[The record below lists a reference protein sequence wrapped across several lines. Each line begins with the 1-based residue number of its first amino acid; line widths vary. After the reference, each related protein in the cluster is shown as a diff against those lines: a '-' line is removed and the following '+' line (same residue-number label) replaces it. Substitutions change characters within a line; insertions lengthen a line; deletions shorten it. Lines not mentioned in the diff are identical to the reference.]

1 MSRFDS
7 FFAAALG
14 RIESAGQRRILRP
27 AALEPGGR
35 IRRGGRELI
44 DFSSNDYLGL
54 ARHPLLVE
62 RARAWTEALGTGSG
76 ASRLVT
82 GTSEA
87 HLALEAR
94 IAAFKHAEAA
104 LIFASGWQANAAVIP
119 ALLAAAP
126 GAMVFTDRLVH
137 ASMHAGI
144 AISGT
149 RQHRFR
155 HNDLDHLEELLAGK
169 GRDAPARLILTESVF
184 SMDGDRAD
192 IARLADIAARH
203 DAFLFADEAHATGVL
218 GPGGAGLSA
227 QVPGGIDLVMGTFSK
242 ALGGFGAYVAGS
254 RVMIDYLVNAA
265 SGFVFTTAPPPAV
278 LGAIDAALDLVPAMD
293 EERAHLA
300 ALGERLRRGLAALGI
315 DHGASSTQIVPAV
328 IGAEEAALGLSRQLE
343 ERGLLASAI
352 RPPTVPPGTSR
363 LRLALRATH
372 SKADIDVLLEAIG
385 DAVGP
390 ISQAGERR

>member
-7 FFAAALG
+7 FFAAALS

-35 IRRGGRELI
+35 IRRGGRDLI

-155 HNDLDHLEELLAGK
+155 HNDLDHLEQLLAGK

-203 DAFLFADEAHATGVL
+203 DAFLFVDEAHATGVL

-278 LGAIDAALDLVPAMD
+278 LGAIDAALDLVPGMD